1 MQIKWN
7 KKELAEQ
14 LEKTSLL
21 KGSFKLRSGQTSS
34 FYFDKYRFESDPSL
48 LFHVAFYLKSL
59 IPKDTEL
66 LAGLE
71 MGGIPIATALSL
83 QTGIPCVFIR
93 KKAKSYG
100 TCSFAEGSKVS
111 RKKIMLVEDVVT
123 TGGQVLLSFEDL
135 KKEGAVIETA
145 VCVINRGKR
154 AGGFPFQLNSL
165 FTLDDFSGD
174 WAVVK
179 K

>member
-7 KKELAEQ
+7 KKELAQQ
-14 LEKTSLL
+14 LEKVSLL
-21 KGSFKLRSGQTSS
+21 KGSFKLRSGQMSS

-48 LFHVAFYLKSL
+48 LFHLAFYLKSF
-59 IPKDTEL
+59 IPKDIDL

-83 QTGIPCVFIR
+83 QTGLSCVFIR
-93 KKAKSYG
+93 KKAKPYG
-100 TCSFAEGSKVS
+100 TCSFAEGPKVS
-111 RKKIMLVEDVVT
+111 GKKLLLIEDVVT

-135 KKEGAVIETA
+135 KKEGAVIDTA
-145 VCVINRGKR
+145 VCVINRGKTTQ
-154 AGGFPFQLNSL
+154 FPFKLHSL
-165 FTLDDFSGD
+165 FTLDDFNSD